1 MKILVDQNLPPRLV
15 GSLDA
20 LFPGSVHVNSVG
32 LGGARDI
39 TLWNFAVLHQFDIMS
54 RDVDLP
60 MLAIRRID
68 DVCVVWVRL
77 GNLALRQLLSAIEA
91 SLPLICPKLAHARGV
106 LGLRLPR
113 RTQPLITHSTPLPG
127 K

>member
-15 GSLDA
+15 GSLDP

-54 RDVDLP
+54 RDADLP
-60 MLAIRRID
+60 MLAIRRVD
-68 DVCVVWVRL
+68 NVCVVWVRL

-91 SLPLICPKLAHARGV
+91 SLSDVHRS
-106 LGLRLPR
+106 LGTRSLRVVEIR
-113 RTQPLITHSTPLPG
+113 
-127 K
+127 

>member
-20 LFPGSVHVNSVG
+20 LFPGSVHVNAVG

-54 RDVDLP
+54 RDADLP
-60 MLAIRRID
+60 MLAIRRVD

-91 SLPLICPKLAHARGV
+91 SLSEVHRS
-106 LGLRLPR
+106 LGTQSLRVVEIR
-113 RTQPLITHSTPLPG
+113 
-127 K
+127 